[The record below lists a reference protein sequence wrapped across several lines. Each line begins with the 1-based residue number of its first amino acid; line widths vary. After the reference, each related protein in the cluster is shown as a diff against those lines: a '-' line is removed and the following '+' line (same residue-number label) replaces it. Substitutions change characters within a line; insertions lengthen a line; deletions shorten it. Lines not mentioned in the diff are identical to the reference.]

1 MDDSI
6 HCVNICLKYY
16 LFLIHVLMIIILCAF
31 YSIEKVDSNLYRTT
45 NCQINQTLTQEI
57 PCPIRKQTIL
67 SSEINQLCK
76 ITYYRIIYE
85 NNIFSYIDQLP
96 TWFSP
101 IDEENLRKNPM
112 IFSGKILSKPIN
124 ITCYYNR
131 LTHRHIRW
139 TQPNPKGIIQCIL
152 FSFISICLM
161 LISCFHG
168 YCYRRS
174 SNRR

>member
-16 LFLIHVLMIIILCAF
+16 LFLIHILIIIILCAF

-76 ITYYRIIYE
+76 ITYYRILY
-85 NNIFSYIDQLP
+85 
-96 TWFSP
+96 
-101 IDEENLRKNPM
+101 EENLRKNPM

-139 TQPNPKGIIQCIL
+139 TQPDPKRIIQCIL

-168 YCYRRS
+168 YCCRR